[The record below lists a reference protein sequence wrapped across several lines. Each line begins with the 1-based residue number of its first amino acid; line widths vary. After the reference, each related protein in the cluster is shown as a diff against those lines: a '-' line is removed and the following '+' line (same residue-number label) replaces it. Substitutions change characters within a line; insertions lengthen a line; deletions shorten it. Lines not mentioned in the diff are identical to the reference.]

1 MLSLPG
7 SRWKQNNNDKDDLR
21 LWSDQ
26 AFQKQ
31 AAKFWQDLA
40 KELKDHPAIVGY
52 NILK

>member
-40 KELKDHPAIVGY
+40 K
-52 NILK
+52 